1 MVIPM
6 WFVVTSAIV
15 LVSFQTQYV
24 GCQAE
29 VHSARIAVILPKAN
43 DSSHSSIVNHVIS
56 RYPFRL
62 QMCLPAIDIA
72 VEKVLSTPYY
82 FGERSVNIT
91 VSSVD
96 SEASNV
102 VAPIRAVE
110 YLTEKTVDVFFG
122 PCNEYAVAP
131 VARFARHWKIPMIT
145 TALAKEYSTV
155 EDLSNVTRPQG
166 SYMKAVEALA
176 ATFRHFKYNVTTLI
190 HVDWEV
196 SEYRDCWF
204 FGAALNSVI
213 PPTEGGYNDFD
224 ESKETDYAELLKT
237 AVIPHGRIVVIC
249 ASGEAVRKIMLAA
262 HGLGMTTPN
271 KDGHAQY
278 VFFNIQLFDS
288 AYFGSVGWEKGD
300 EHDADAKQA
309 YRSLMT
315 LTLRKPD
322 TPEYNDFAK
331 EVKMRALRD
340 YQFDYDKEGEGVN
353 SFVGAFH
360 DAVLLYAIALNET
373 LEAGGSARDGEEIT
387 RRMWNR
393 TFQGISGQ
401 VSIDSNGDRDADYS
415 LLEMTDTENG
425 VFTVIANYY
434 GTRKKYE
441 PVKGAKIDWPG
452 EHQPVD
458 VPACGF
464 QGEFCQEKEL
474 SLAAI
479 ISIVFGCL
487 IAALAVV
494 AFLLYRKYK
503 LEAALAD
510 MAWKVRWEE
519 IGFNQIK
526 RSKMGSVQSLQSKR
540 SSIHSNQSVW
550 DLNQQIFTRTGYYKS
565 NVVAIKRINKRRIEL
580 TRQILLELKHM
591 RDVQHDH
598 VTRFIG
604 ACTDPPNICVLTE
617 YCPKGSLQDI
627 LENDSIKLDWM
638 FRYSLM
644 SDIVKGMYY
653 LHTSVIGS
661 HGNLKSSN
669 CVVDSRFV
677 LKVTDYGLNFFKQ
690 ESDDI
695 DEEYGT
701 HQYYQRLLWTAPEIL
716 RMNHS
721 PLGGTPKGDV
731 YSFGVIIQEIVH
743 RCGPFYVS
751 HMDLSPEEIVQKVRA
766 ASHKPYFR
774 PSVDR
779 ATCPDNLFTV
789 MEKCWAEDPNDR
801 PDFNSLRSI
810 LRKTNESATGNILDN
825 LLQRMEQYANNLESL
840 VEERTEAFYEEKRRA
855 EELLYQ
861 VLPKSVAEKLK
872 RGEVVKAEAFECVTI
887 FFSDIVGFTS
897 LSASSTPME
906 VVSMLNDLYTCFD
919 AIIDNFNVYKVE
931 TIGDAYMVVSGLPIR
946 NGDYHAREIA
956 RMAIALLYAVENGF
970 RIKHK
975 PDAQLK
981 LRIGIHSGMVC
992 AGVVGLKM
1000 PRYCLFGD
1008 TVNTASRMESN
1019 GLPLKIHMSEQTNS
1033 ILSTFKTF
1041 IITKRGEVEMKG
1053 KGKQITYWLDGEEVV
1068 EKKINGD
1075 IPRANHANYG
1085 HLHYTKPKNFFDHH

>member
-1 MVIPM
+1 MLLFGY
-6 WFVVTSAIV
+6 W
-15 LVSFQTQYV
+15 
-24 GCQAE
+24 
-29 VHSARIAVILPKAN
+29 VILVVCCQC
-43 DSSHSSIVNHVIS
+43 SSSAGVEIIDLAVVLPSKNPPAS
-56 RYPFRL
+56 YPITL
-62 QMCLPAIDIA
+62 SKDLAGIDIA
-72 VEKVLSTPYY
+72 VHSDRVRELLPNHDIH
-82 FGERSVNIT
+82 VNY
-91 VSSVD
+91 SD
-96 SEASNV
+96 SECSIILGPVRAIDYVMLNAV
-102 VAPIRAVE
+102 HCFIGPTCDYAAAPIARYVRFWNIPMLSPGTMSDHFRNKNE
-110 YLTEKTVDVFFG
+110 YFLTRLMGSYTQIKTVMSDIVEHH
-122 PCNEYAVAP
+122 NW
-131 VARFARHWKIPMIT
+131 RHI
-145 TALAKEYSTV
+145 AFLAD
-155 EDLSNVTRPQG
+155 EDLYDAQRLCTMVLNAIWSELVYDRDFFEEDMYYERFDHNIVTD
-166 SYMKAVEALA
+166 EE
-176 ATFRHFKYNVTTLI
+176 F
-190 HVDWEV
+190 
-196 SEYRDCWF
+196 
-204 FGAALNSVI
+204 VI
-213 PPTEGGYNDFD
+213 
-224 ESKETDYAELLKT
+224 LLKEIQMQ
-237 AVIPHGRIVVIC
+237 ARVVVIC

-810 LRKTNESATGNILDN
+810 LRKLNRTNESATGNILDN